1 MTFPIFIEVHQVSD
15 YTGEPFR
22 NPTAVNLNEVMYITG
37 SRIAL
42 STGDVLSVNETYK
55 ELEDKI
61 RNQIL
66 CAKEYI
72 GV

>member
-15 YTGEPFR
+15 YTGEPFKSA
-22 NPTAVNLNEVMYITG
+22 TAVNLNEVKYITG
-37 SRIAL
+37 SRITL
-42 STGDVLSVNETYK
+42 TGGEVLSVSESYK
-55 ELEDKI
+55 EIEDKI
-61 RNQIL
+61 RQQIL